1 MFTLSLHTGSI
12 PRRVLFAAL
21 FTSFSLSL
29 MAADGS
35 RAADAN
41 QSQDQAIGAVL
52 ALTNLPGGNAV
63 VMYHRAADGSLTAGG
78 LYPTGGAGTGAGL
91 NSQNAIVVTDDRR
104 FVLAVN
110 AGSNSISSF
119 RVRQDRLELVDTVS
133 SGGAMPTSVAARNG
147 LVFVLN
153 AGVPNN
159 ITGFRLGPQGELDQ
173 LPGFARPLSAASS
186 GPAQVSFSPDGDAIL
201 VTERA
206 TNLISRFT
214 LERDGIEGPFLTPS
228 AGPTPYGFA
237 MGQRNTVFVSEAG
250 AGGGAST
257 YRLREQGLDVISSNV
272 MTGQRAACWAV
283 VTPNGRFGYVTN
295 AGTGN
300 ISGFAIAPD
309 GTAELLD
316 ASGVTAA
323 TGGNP
328 TDMAM
333 SQDGHFLYARVA
345 NLRAIAIF
353 RIGHDGRLDPLPS
366 LVGTPTGLAGLAG
379 F

>member
-1 MFTLSLHTGSI
+1 MFTRSRRTGSI
-12 PRRVLFAAL
+12 TRRILFAGL
-21 FTSFSLSL
+21 FISCSLSL
-29 MAADGS
+29 LAADGS
-35 RAADAN
+35 RAAGDS
-41 QSQDQAIGAVL
+41 QSRGQAIGVVL
-52 ALTNLPGGNAV
+52 ALTNAPGGNAV
-63 VMYHRAADGSLTAGG
+63 LMYHRAADGSLSAAG

-91 NSQNAIVVTDDRR
+91 GSQNAIVVSDDRR

-119 RVRQDRLELVDTVS
+119 RLRHDRLELVETVA
-133 SGGAMPTSVAARNG
+133 SGGVMPTSIAVRNG

-159 ITGFRLGPQGELDQ
+159 VTGFRLGPQGELDQ
-173 LPGFARPLSAASS
+173 LPGFARPLSAASTS
-186 GPAQVSFSPDGDAIL
+186 PAQISFSYDGDALL

-214 LERDGIEGPFLTPS
+214 LGRDSIEGPFYTPS
-228 AGPTPYGFA
+228 AGPTPFGFA
-237 MGQRNTVFVSEAG
+237 VGQRNTVFVSEAG
-250 AGGGAST
+250 TGGGAST
-257 YRLREQGLDVISSNV
+257 YRFHEDGLDAISSNV

-316 ASGVTAA
+316 ASGVSAT

-333 SQDGHFLYARVA
+333 SQDGHYLYARVA
-345 NLRAIAIF
+345 NLSAIAIF
-353 RIGHDGRLDPLPS
+353 SIRPDGRLDQLPS
-366 LVGTPTGLAGLAG
+366 LTGTPAGLAGLAG